1 MKNLLIASLIFS
13 STTLM
18 ASTFAPL
25 TAMTNS
31 TIQDSASKIAK
42 LEITNYSALKKVI
55 SLKAKGSTP
64 LEIRTNTIAQAVHT
78 LCPYFDDGVS
88 IRLNAK
94 NKAGIDLAV
103 NDYTENGS
111 LSNNDAE
118 LKTLADSI
126 YSAGQQVGV
135 EIYSGSASGNNTSGT
150 VLGIFDTKNNE
161 IAVFSNSNC
170 GSDD

>member
-13 STTLM
+13 STAIM
-18 ASTFAPL
+18 ASTLAPL

-31 TIQDSASKIAK
+31 TLQDSSAKIAK
-42 LEITNYSALKKVI
+42 LELTNYSALKKVI

-88 IRLNAK
+88 IRVNSK
-94 NKAGIDLAV
+94 NKAGTDLAV

-111 LSNNDAE
+111 LSNNDSE
-118 LKTLADSI
+118 LKTLTDAL
-126 YSAGQQVGV
+126 SAANQQSGIEV
-135 EIYSGSASGNNTSGT
+135 YSGSASGNNTSGT